1 MRISSLN
8 VPAVEAGDTWRICG
22 RCGYD
27 WALEDLRE
35 WESRWRLRE
44 IFFAVWAMER
54 RQEGSRRLRQPRTV
68 DSVAV
73 ISNKQRTWRS
83 DRRRNTLCG
92 ATVHLHV
99 SYQPSPQ
106 YKLPGLSPNIHPSIP
121 QSTDI
126 PCFFPFSIS
135 MRVCKAD
142 LVHLSPRS
150 NGVRKS
156 IARVLTVIN
165 QKQRQNV
172 RELYKSKNAKCTST
186 HGLRLC

>member
-1 MRISSLN
+1 LPEVLPTSWERCENRFSFECSCGRSRGYM
-8 VPAVEAGDTWRICG
+8 RICG

-106 YKLPGLSPNIHPSIP
+106 YKLPAYRPTYTQAYRNPPTSPAS
-121 QSTDI
+121 SL
-126 PCFFPFSIS
+126 F
-135 MRVCKAD
+135 
-142 LVHLSPRS
+142 RS
-150 NGVRKS
+150 V
-156 IARVLTVIN
+156 
-165 QKQRQNV
+165 
-172 RELYKSKNAKCTST
+172 
-186 HGLRLC
+186 